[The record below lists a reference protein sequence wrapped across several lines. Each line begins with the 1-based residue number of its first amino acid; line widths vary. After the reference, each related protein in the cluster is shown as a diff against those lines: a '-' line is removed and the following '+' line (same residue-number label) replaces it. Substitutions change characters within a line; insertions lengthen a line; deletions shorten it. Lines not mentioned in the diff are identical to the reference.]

1 MSDFAI
7 IKDGK
12 VINTIVADSKAL
24 AEEVTGL
31 TCVEYT
37 SENPAVIG
45 LGYDGTT
52 FEQPSAIEEPAE

>member
-1 MSDFAI
+1 MANFAV
-7 IKDGK
+7 IKDGRVEN
-12 VINTIVADSKAL
+12 VIVCESKAL

-37 SENPAVIG
+37 SENPAFVG

-52 FEQPSAIEEPAE
+52 FEPAQDEAPTE